1 MAKNRRTNQQQ
12 HEDRNALRKVIEEAP
27 GWVTLGYIISRV
39 DTGVNQT
46 KQDLRMVVKN
56 HRDIVRTAG
65 KGRGVKARWAYKPN
79 LNAEPKYEI
88 VRQQTRRTASKETHP
103 NRCMKWFPAE
113 VQQLIDEVRDGKTL
127 TEMAHAHGR
136 TEKAIE
142 NRLYRLSKAGRIKWG
157 IRTGTPRPTTNFDKT
172 ETQTVDAKAA
182 TGDLI
187 RSMNTLS
194 FSQRAARYESLH
206 TCVGAFLNGKVT
218 LEGLR
223 NAHEQCKGDA

>member
-65 KGRGVKARWAYKPN
+65 KGPGVKARWA
-79 LNAEPKYEI
+79 
-88 VRQQTRRTASKETHP
+88 
-103 NRCMKWFPAE
+103 
-113 VQQLIDEVRDGKTL
+113 L

-194 FSQRAARYESLH
+194 FSQRAAR
-206 TCVGAFLNGKVT
+206 
-218 LEGLR
+218 
-223 NAHEQCKGDA
+223 